1 MGDQKG
7 VDNPMSEAR
16 EWAERSRNAR
26 PSLALIGEAN
36 RNEPTLR
43 ARVLENGSCEVTV
56 TEANGIGRVLV
67 IPHDQ
72 ASFLG
77 VFLVRTFSEAPVL
90 LHGRPHD
97 AKMTED
103 HA

>member
-1 MGDQKG
+1 
-7 VDNPMSEAR
+7 MSEAR
-16 EWAERSRNAR
+16 EWAERTRNAR

-56 TEANGIGRVLV
+56 IDANGLERVLV
-67 IPHDQ
+67 IPHDL

-77 VFLVRTFSEAPVL
+77 VFLVRTFSEPSDL
-90 LHGRPHD
+90 IHGRPHD

-103 HA
+103 HE